1 VTVARLGQDQLDTTG
16 TTDLSPVID
25 PDALDLRV
33 SLASIVHWAD
43 SDEVRRRLMDAI
55 DFPVD
60 DMAMFLIVNQLA
72 YRGAM
77 RPSDLAL
84 ILGTGRANLTKI
96 AHRLHQHGLVVRVP
110 APGDDRGVL
119 IALTPAGREFGER
132 IMETNRRSLAS
143 VFAAWS
149 DDDLTTLKQMLARLA
164 RDAVWELR
172 RKP

>member
-1 VTVARLGQDQLDTTG
+1 MARPGQDRLDTSG
-16 TTDLSPVID
+16 SIDLSPVID
-25 PDALDLRV
+25 ADPLDLRV

-60 DMAMFLIVNQLA
+60 DMAMFLIVNQLS

-84 ILGTGRANLTKI
+84 VLGTGRANLTKI
-96 AHRLHQHGLVVRVP
+96 AHRLTEHGLAVRAP

-119 IALTPAGREFGER
+119 IALTPAGRELGER

-149 DDDLTTLKQMLARLA
+149 DDDLATLRQMLARLA
-164 RDAVWELR
+164 RDAAWDLR
-172 RKP
+172 GKP